1 MSGIFENINEKKN
14 EINEILTN
22 EKYKENTILSY
33 WFSIKRISKLLNN
46 DYNID
51 DINLYDD
58 LINVINSIDK
68 MTSRK
73 TTFNNMIKIFQTYN
87 LIINNETLNKLI
99 KKLLIAFN
107 KFAKKLMII
116 EYLKHQHKKN

>member
-1 MSGIFENINEKKN
+1 MSAIFENINEKKN

-46 DYNID
+46 DYDID

-58 LINVINSIDK
+58 
-68 MTSRK
+68 
-73 TTFNNMIKIFQTYN
+73 
-87 LIINNETLNKLI
+87 
-99 KKLLIAFN
+99 
-107 KFAKKLMII
+107 
-116 EYLKHQHKKN
+116 